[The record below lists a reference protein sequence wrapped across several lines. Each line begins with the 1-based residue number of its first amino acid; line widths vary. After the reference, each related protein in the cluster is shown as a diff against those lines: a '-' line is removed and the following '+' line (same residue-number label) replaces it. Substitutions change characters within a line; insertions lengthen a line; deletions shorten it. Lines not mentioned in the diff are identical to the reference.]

1 MNCVC
6 PCIGC
11 QIESHTNISD
21 YYTLTYL
28 CHKRLSHKHSA
39 FNYEEKE
46 HRQSRHRAN
55 KMIAVSTAC
64 LILQS
69 LCVRWIASAGA
80 HTKAVFSHPKTESWY
95 LWWVLCKISTS
106 TLLVFICESPGLD
119 LITIWR
125 VPTCTYIHKIHAN
138 LSLSLV
144 KILASWKELYSVRRL
159 YIYYWT
165 LNDAASL
172 LFSSWNL
179 QAVLNF
185 VLYKFGHLPQREWQI
200 MHDLAKMFLH
210 CLNHWKLETPTV
222 KKQHSQGEDLTAYK
236 TNYTRWVH
244 TGIPESPSSYVLGDN
259 F

>member
-119 LITIWR
+119 LITVWR
-125 VPTCTYIHKIHAN
+125 VLTCTCNIYKIHAN
-138 LSLSLV
+138 LSLNFSKNSGKLETIV
-144 KILASWKELYSVRRL
+144 CCRKL
-159 YIYYWT
+159 YIYY
-165 LNDAASL
+165 
-172 LFSSWNL
+172 
-179 QAVLNF
+179 
-185 VLYKFGHLPQREWQI
+185 
-200 MHDLAKMFLH
+200 
-210 CLNHWKLETPTV
+210 
-222 KKQHSQGEDLTAYK
+222 
-236 TNYTRWVH
+236 
-244 TGIPESPSSYVLGDN
+244 
-259 F
+259 